1 VSVRDTNSE
10 AVLGFVGKLK
20 HALPVEGGAI
30 EIGGERFYRIV
41 NYDAMPPFLMSLVS
55 DSDHWMFV
63 SSTGALTAG
72 RRDPDHALFPYYTD
86 DRIHDSQDQ
95 TGGKTILLVARAG
108 RTAMWEPFSQRY
120 EGLYRITRSLAKS
133 VYSNK
138 IIFEEV
144 NHSLGLS
151 FSCAWMTSDRFGFVR
166 RATLVNQGAEEV
178 EIDLLD
184 GIQNLLPHGLTRRFQ
199 MEYSTLAD
207 GYKENELE
215 PETGLGL
222 FKLSSVP
229 ADRPEPNEALRA
241 TTVWSEGI
249 EPARRLLSAAQLDR
263 FRRGEGV
270 DEETLIR
277 GRRGAYF
284 VNTRVTLAAG
294 ERKEWRLV
302 AEVDQDAAGV
312 ANLVRALRAETAAVA
327 RAARPAE
334 PRVVSAF
341 LPARF
346 STEPIRS
353 QLDEDI
359 ERGTRNLVRIVA
371 GADGLQ
377 LTGDDLSS
385 DRHFSNALF
394 NTMRGGIPDRGYV
407 ISRSDFRAF
416 LGKANRAVAER
427 QAAFLDALEETLLH
441 SRLLELAREQDD
453 PDLERLAHEYL
464 PLTFSRRHGDPS
476 RPWNIFAI
484 EVKSEHGERILN
496 YQGNW
501 RDIFQNWEALA
512 LSFPGYVESMI
523 FKFAGA
529 STADGYNPYRIM
541 RDGFDW
547 EVLDPH
553 DAWSYIGYWGDHQVV
568 YLLKLLEVSARYHP
582 GAVARLLTRR
592 VFTYANVPYRIKP
605 YGAMLEDPRN
615 TIDFDA
621 ALDREIRQRAEAMGA
636 DGKALAGADGAPY
649 RVNLAEKL
657 LVLVL
662 ARLFNYIP
670 EAGLWM
676 NTQRP
681 EWNDANNAL
690 VGGGVSMVT
699 LCFLRRFLSFCR
711 GVFDAAGTPA
721 IEVSAEVAEA
731 FRRVAEA
738 LERHA
743 GLLGGPISD
752 RDRKRVLDDLGSVGS
767 DYRAG
772 LYARGFSGRQTA
784 LGVAE
789 IDAFCE
795 VALRHIDHSIRAN
808 RRADGLY
815 HAYNLIKVVPG
826 TDRSVHAAQ
835 ERRLGTERSVPAG
848 DGIVIRRLYEMLE
861 GQMAVLSSGALGAR
875 ESVLL
880 LDALR
885 NSSLYRADQ
894 NSYVLYPDRKLPGF
908 FEKNNIPASAIAQSK
923 TLAAMIERDDRRIV
937 IQDSNGVAHFNA
949 SFRNSGLLKEAL
961 AGLNL
966 PDDESARILALYE
979 DVFDHQSFTGRSGTF
994 YKYEG
999 LGCIYWHMVSKLLLA
1014 VEEVLDRAG
1023 CAGEDAE
1030 VIERLRSHYHE
1041 IREGIGVHKPPELYG
1056 AIPTDPYSHTP
1067 GFAGV
1072 QQPGMTGQVKED
1084 LISRLGEMGVAVA
1097 EGRLSFRRHLVS
1109 RGEFLVGPG
1118 TDCSVH
1124 AAQRRRLGT
1133 EESVPLRTFHYYDLD
1148 GEERSLDLDPGTMA
1162 FTTCQTPVV
1171 AHRAGTQ
1178 RIEVTRAGGAR
1189 DTVDGLNL
1197 GAATSAA
1204 IFERS
1209 GQVERL
1215 DVFFGF
1221 EG

>member
-1 VSVRDTNSE
+1 MPHDVSVGSSLILE
-10 AVLGFVGKLK
+10 GKLK
-20 HALPVEGGAI
+20 HAPPVEGGAF

-95 TGGKTILLVARAG
+95 TGGKTILLVRRAG
-108 RTAMWEPFSQRY
+108 RAAMWEPFSQRY
-120 EGLYRITRSLAKS
+120 EGLYRITRSLSKS

-138 IIFEEV
+138 VIFEEV
-144 NHSLGLS
+144 NHDLGLS

-166 RATLVNQGAEEV
+166 RATLVNLGAEPV

-199 MEYSTLAD
+199 MEYSTLGD

-229 ADRPEPNEALRA
+229 ADRPEPNEALRV

-249 EPARRLLSAAQLDR
+249 EPARRLLCAAQLDR
-263 FRRGEGV
+263 FRRGEVV

-284 VNTRVTLAAG
+284 VSTRLALPAG
-294 ERKEWRLV
+294 GRKEWSIV

-312 ANLVRALRAETAAVA
+312 AALVRLLRPDRSLTV
-327 RAARPAE
+327 AARIGAQ
-334 PRVVSAF
+334 
-341 LPARF
+341 
-346 STEPIRS
+346 I
-353 QLDEDI
+353 DEDV

-371 GADGLQ
+371 AADGLQ
-377 LTGDDLSS
+377 LTGDDLSA

-394 NTMRGGIPDRGYV
+394 NVMRGGIPDRGYV
-407 ISRSDFRAF
+407 VSRSDFKSF

-427 QAAFLDALEETLLH
+427 RAAFLDSLDETLLH

-529 STADGYNPYRIM
+529 STADGYNPYRVM

-553 DAWSYIGYWGDHQVV
+553 DTWSYIGYWGDHQVV

-582 GAVARLLTRR
+582 GALAGLLTRR

-605 YGAMLEDPRN
+605 YSALLEDPRN
-615 TIDFDA
+615 TIDFDF

-636 DGKALAGADGAPY
+636 DGKALPGADGAPY

-690 VGGGVSMVT
+690 VGSGVSMVT

-711 GVFDAAGTPA
+711 GIFGELEARTF
-721 IEVSAEVAEA
+721 EVSAEVAEA
-731 FRRVAEA
+731 FRGVAGA

-752 RDRKRVLDDLGSVGS
+752 RDRKAVLDDLGNVGS

-772 LYARGFSGRQTA
+772 LYAHGFSGQQASLSVTE
-784 LGVAE
+784 LLT
-789 IDAFCE
+789 FCD

-815 HAYNLIKVVPG
+815 HAYNLMKVDG
-826 TDRSVHAAQ
+826 DR
-835 ERRLGTERSVPAG
+835 
-848 DGIVIRRLYEMLE
+848 IVIRRLYEMLE
-861 GQMAVLSSGALGAR
+861 GQMAVLSSGALGTQ
-875 ESVLL
+875 ESAGL

-885 NSSLYRADQ
+885 NSLLYRADQ

-908 FEKNNIPASAIAQSK
+908 FEKNNIPAEAIAQSK
-923 TLAAMIERDDRRIV
+923 PLAAMIERGDRRIV
-937 IQDSNGVAHFNA
+937 VQDANGVAHFNA
-949 SFRNSGLLKEAL
+949 AFRNSGLLKEAL
-961 AGLNL
+961 AGLSL
-966 PDDESARILALYE
+966 PDDERAQILALYE
-979 DVFDHQSFTGRSGTF
+979 EVFDHQSFTGRSGTF

-1014 VEEVLDRAG
+1014 VQEVLDRAG
-1023 CAGEDAE
+1023 CAGEDDA
-1030 VIERLRSHYHE
+1030 VVERLRSHYHE

-1084 LISRLGEMGVAVA
+1084 LITRLGEMGVGVT

-1109 RGEFLVGPG
+1109 RGEFLAVAPVEPG
-1118 TDCSVH
+1118 TDRSVH
-1124 AAQRRRLGT
+1124 AAQEQRLGT
-1133 EESVPLRTFHYYDLD
+1133 EKSVPFHFYDID
-1148 GEERSLDLDPGTMA
+1148 GQERSLALEPGTMA
-1162 FTTCQTPVV
+1162 FTTCQTAVV
-1171 AHRAGTQ
+1171 AHRSGPQ
-1178 RIEVTRAGGAR
+1178 RIEITRGDGSR
-1189 DTVDGLNL
+1189 DTVEGLDL
-1197 GAATSAA
+1197 DAGTSAA
-1204 IFERS
+1204 IFERT
-1209 GQVERL
+1209 GAVRRL

-1221 EG
+1221 EGG